1 MRTAAALEFIPPTM
15 HNHPVLNF
23 FGEPVS
29 ASDRILVSD
38 TYCGYGISCILT
50 AERTLHFVWHSG
62 KIVTDRIISSGF
74 NLLTK
79 DKVDSSPPMN
89 RVVISRGGLLPTSEG
104 VENPDASSKASVGFR
119 RGPNGMIIPLAD
131 YRGEVNV
138 SLKGSNHP
146 LWSFT
151 VKV

>member
-1 MRTAAALEFIPPTM
+1 MRTAAALEFIPATM
-15 HNHPVLNF
+15 QNQPVLNF

-38 TYCGYGISCILT
+38 TYCGYAIACILT
-50 AERTLHFVWHSG
+50 PERTLHFVWHPG

-79 DKVDSSPPMN
+79 DKADSTPPVN
-89 RVVISRGGLLPTSEG
+89 RVVISGRGLLPVSD
-104 VENPDASSKASVGFR
+104 VAENTDTLSKASVGFR